1 MADTSRRSSSLED
14 DPLHA
19 YSGLSLFPRTLK
31 SLSNPLPPPPLH
43 QSEDPQQTHTLLESM
58 PFEIQNEH
66 QEQAKA
72 ILEDINVDAK
82 LLNPIPNKRER
93 RPGLDPRQRKSF
105 SLDLPTSQPPP
116 ALPSFGGSKI
126 PRPEEYFAEYDKYE
140 LANREWHKQTGT
152 SVIDTQQNP
161 PARRPRR
168 PGLQGRKRPSFM
180 LTSEDGY
187 IADDVN
193 LEGSEKEIPVPS
205 EKSLKRTTAAQV
217 MTDAVNLEASEKEIP
232 IPSEQSLKR
241 TTAAQVMTAD
251 REVDDSTVDTDK
263 DLSKILHELLACSRD
278 ELEGGGAIKI
288 LEDRLNVKPFV
299 VEDISE
305 VPDVRK
311 MDLKA
316 SGRNPSNR
324 KSVLSNIQNML
335 KGTPRDAVRK
345 NSYSSSPLMKEHIS
359 SPNPPNKQFSFP
371 DIHNLLPGD
380 HLSNEVDI
388 QPSAKDLNIGS
399 SSSLANDADKD
410 ITNTS
415 PSNVGTVDAAKPF
428 NSSVEKNSGEHDS
441 GTRSGIHRFH
451 SSRDGNAENCV
462 EDSIT
467 NKISAT
473 LEVNLDMQTL
483 EKEGDL
489 PMSES
494 GANSDSGRREND
506 ADISEETEQLERLA
520 EYGSRE
526 VTRPLIVEED
536 SILHRQGSSSKSPNR
551 APEQF
556 NTMDGSFEHA
566 EPIQGQ
572 QEEENDNRDTACG
585 LQVENPQEVDN
596 SSRKQRN
603 KRKKR
608 GSSDSNMKKRSKTV
622 HGETGGDKQMATLP
636 HESGAKKQTKKQSN
650 EREEKKQKKTLTR
663 EAAIFSR
670 RKSLAG
676 AGTKMEG
683 GIRRSTRIKSRPLE
697 FWRGERFL
705 YGRIHESLTTV
716 IGIKYG
722 SPGDGKSDK
731 RASKVKS
738 YVSDDYKDLVDFA
751 ALH

>member
-1 MADTSRRSSSLED
+1 MADTNRRCTSVED

-31 SLSNPLPPPPLH
+31 FLSNPLPPPPPLH

-72 ILEDINVDAK
+72 ILEDAK

-93 RPGLDPRQRKSF
+93 RQGLDRQRKSF

-116 ALPSFGGSKI
+116 APPGFDSSKI
-126 PRPEEYFAEYDKYE
+126 PRPEEYFAAYDKYE

-161 PARRPRR
+161 PSRRPRR
-168 PGLQGRKRPSFM
+168 PGLQGRKRPSFT

-187 IADDVN
+187 FADDVN
-193 LEGSEKEIPVPS
+193 LEASEKEIPIPS

-217 MTDAVNLEASEKEIP
+217 MTDAVNLEVSEKESP

-263 DLSKILHELLACSRD
+263 DLSNILHELLACSQD

-288 LEDRLNVKPFV
+288 LEDRLNIKPFV
-299 VEDISE
+299 AEDISE

-335 KGTPRDAVRK
+335 EGTHRDAVRK

-371 DIHNLLPGD
+371 DIHNLLSGD

-388 QPSAKDLNIGS
+388 QPSAKNLNIGS
-399 SSSLANDADKD
+399 SSSLAKDADKD
-410 ITNTS
+410 ITDTS
-415 PSNVGTVDAAKPF
+415 PSYVGTLDAAKPF
-428 NSSVEKNSGEHDS
+428 NSSVEKSSGEHDP

-467 NKISAT
+467 NKKSAT
-473 LEVNLDMQTL
+473 LEVNFDMQTK
-483 EKEGDL
+483 EKEGDV

-536 SILHRQGSSSKSPNR
+536 SILHRQGASSKSPNR

-566 EPIQGQ
+566 EHMQGQ
-572 QEEENDNRDTACG
+572 QEEENDNGDTACG
-585 LQVENPQEVDN
+585 LQKENPQEVDS
-596 SSRKQRN
+596 SSRKHRN

-636 HESGAKKQTKKQSN
+636 HKSGAKKQTKKQSN

-663 EAAIFSR
+663 EGAIFSR

-676 AGTKMEG
+676 AGTKLEG